1 MLSARSLG
9 RVSPSIAT
17 RKASPTHACR
27 PHVSAASSWA
37 DLGWLWTPRGSHRKP
52 TIAPPSKLHPRTLA
66 ACRVGA
72 GCTSGERQPGGSS
85 AITPNGRAISAKA
98 PPRLKRRSRGLGGL
112 SADESADRRTRSRS
126 KTSPASRLDKCSSL
140 HHDRSTCELAHAD
153 TQADGEIVGGR
164 RTQCRCAPRMPKCR
178 PNTGNPS

>member
-1 MLSARSLG
+1 LQHGKLRLRTLAALTSLPHRHGLTSAGCG
-9 RVSPSIAT
+9 RQEG
-17 RKASPTHACR
+17 PT
-27 PHVSAASSWA
+27 
-37 DLGWLWTPRGSHRKP
+37 RKP

-66 ACRVGA
+66 ACRVRA

-140 HHDRSTCELAHAD
+140 HHDRSTCELARAD
-153 TQADGEIVGGR
+153 TQADGEIVGCR
-164 RTQCRCAPRMPKCR
+164 RTQCRCPP
-178 PNTGNPS
+178 